1 MNKYHNK
8 TVVSIEGEKFDS
20 KYEYQEWCRLKL
32 LEKGKIISNLKRQV
46 TFELIPSI
54 NTQQGVLRKISYI
67 ADFVYQEGNRWF
79 ALDTKGFET
88 DSYKIKKRLFILKY
102 GNDYTFIERKKNKLD
117 KIY

>member
-32 LEKGKIISNLKRQV
+32 LERGKIISDLRRQV
-46 TFELIPSI
+46 PFELIPSI
-54 NTQQGVLRKISYI
+54 NTRQGVLRKISYI

-79 ALDTKGFET
+79 AVDTKGFET
-88 DSYKIKKRLFILKY
+88 DVYQIKKRLFILTY
-102 GNDYTFIERKKNKLD
+102 GKFYTFVERKKGKCD